1 MAVIKEFIENIFCP
15 TPIKVGL
22 PHAYRIYYNDIGPR
36 VEAYMVAVKY
46 KSGKIKEF
54 TFPVDNDHLQLVS
67 KEKAYQRAIDFYR
80 KQRVKVK
87 AYQKLHRNENTK

>member
-1 MAVIKEFIENIFCP
+1 MASIKEVIENVFNP

-22 PHAYRIYYNDIGPR
+22 PHAYRMYYSDVGPR
-36 VEAYMVAVKY
+36 VEAYTVAVKY

-54 TFPVDNDHLQLVS
+54 TFPVDNDHLRLVS
-67 KEKAYQRAIDFYR
+67 KDRAYQRAIDFYR